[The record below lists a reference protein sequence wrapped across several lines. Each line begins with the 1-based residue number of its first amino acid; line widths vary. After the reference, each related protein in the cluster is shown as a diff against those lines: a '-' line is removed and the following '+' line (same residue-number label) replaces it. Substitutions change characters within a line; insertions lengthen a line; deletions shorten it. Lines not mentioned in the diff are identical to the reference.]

1 MKRAELIK
9 AIVAVLAAG
18 GILTAGV
25 SIYMSGAQIAAKEA
39 QSVTAMDVPGDV
51 IGTLAP
57 GMQTGPGVDTGSE
70 IIEDGV
76 VVISSS
82 RGTYDDFLRKLDAL
96 DASLSAV
103 RKTSSDTSALAR
115 KNREEAELNA
125 WMTQMNV
132 IYDTICDKLD
142 GVSRAALVRSQMERM
157 DEISSS
163 SEAARARAYEL
174 LEQYR
179 DVL

>member
-1 MKRAELIK
+1 M
-9 AIVAVLAAG
+9 
-18 GILTAGV
+18 
-25 SIYMSGAQIAAKEA
+25 
-39 QSVTAMDVPGDV
+39 
-51 IGTLAP
+51 
-57 GMQTGPGVDTGSE
+57 
-70 IIEDGV
+70 
-76 VVISSS
+76 
-82 RGTYDDFLRKLDAL
+82 
-96 DASLSAV
+96 SAV

-142 GVSRAALVRSQMERM
+142 EVSRAALVRSQMERM